1 MGLRRIC
8 PKCMAALQGR
18 VCRCGF
24 VAEPNSDYAM
34 ALPNYIL
41 LNNRYILLGVIGAGG
56 FGVTYRALDLTTKQV
71 CAMKEY
77 VPAGV
82 AIRRPDGL
90 LCADSGAKNGIY
102 QHGKFRFMEE
112 AYMLQKLNYMPSTAT
127 IRDCFEENN
136 TAYYVMDFIQGRTI
150 KEILVRQGRMDLAPA
165 LNVLCSVAEALDQ
178 IHRTAHIIHRDISP
192 ENIMLTSNGEVK
204 LLDFGSAKFEAKRA
218 HENFTVVL
226 KSGYAPPEQY
236 TSDADKQGP
245 HTDVYALVSTFYY
258 MVTGIKIPSAMAR
271 CNGATYTPL
280 AEIMGAPRELSDA
293 VDRGLQ
299 LSRQMRTGTCRQ
311 LLEELSVP
319 IYQLPKSPE
328 PIPPT
333 DIRARVE
340 NRQRQVLAS
349 QQKQPRQPV
358 SGSVRREQSGTATG
372 AWIAIQIDKTSRTVS
387 TLSLRPNRI
396 YRLGRDRNADIVVP
410 VQLISKTHCYLYFD
424 AKSGAFAVK
433 DVSRNGTKLGNRPLP
448 KGRFCTIPAGSALNL
463 SENACWIHLRKS

>member
-8 PKCMAALQGR
+8 PRCMAVLQGR
-18 VCRCGF
+18 ACICGF

-41 LNNRYILLGVIGAGG
+41 LNNRYVLLSVIGAGG
-56 FGVTYRALDLTTKQV
+56 FGVTYRALDTKSKQI
-71 CAMKEY
+71 CAIKEY

-82 AIRRPDGL
+82 ALRRPDGL
-90 LCADSGAKNGIY
+90 LCPDSGAKAEIY

-112 AYMLQKLNYMPSTAT
+112 AYILQKLNYMPSTAT
-127 IRDCFEENN
+127 IRDCFEEYN

-192 ENIMLTSNGEVK
+192 ENIMLTSGGEVK

-226 KSGYAPPEQY
+226 KAGYAPPEQY
-236 TSDADKQGP
+236 SSDADKQGP

-280 AEIMGAPRELSDA
+280 SQIMGVPGELSDA

-299 LSRQMRTGTCRQ
+299 LNRQMRTSSCRQ
-311 LLEELSVP
+311 LLEDLSVP
-319 IYQLPKSPE
+319 IYQPPKAPSG

-333 DIRARVE
+333 DIRARVDK
-340 NRQRQVLAS
+340 RQRPMLVS
-349 QQKQPRQPV
+349 QQSRSSQPV
-358 SGSVRREQSGTATG
+358 PAKVRKEQSGTANG
-372 AWIAIQIDKTSRTVS
+372 AWITIQIGKQARNVTI
-387 TLSLRPNRI
+387 LPNRI
-396 YRLGRDRNADIVVP
+396 YRLGRSSDADIVVP
-410 VQLISKTHCYLYFD
+410 AQLISKTHCYVYYD
-424 AKSGAFAVK
+424 GRSGDFAVK
-433 DVSRNGTKLGNRPLP
+433 DVSRNGTKLGRRPLP
-448 KGRFCTIPAGSALNL
+448 KDRFCTIAAGSVLNL
-463 SENACWIHLRKS
+463 SENACWIYLRKT